1 MKKHL
6 SFVIA
11 VITASVFLPSC
22 EEKSDDIIWDFAP
35 IVLSISVTDHS
46 GNDLLNRHIEGNIIG
61 DGFRVLYDNR
71 YFYLDNNATQTELTT
86 RYYMPHLYG
95 VKVVQGNADYVLM
108 LGEFDG
114 QKDCDITDIVIEWS
128 DGSSDTFSY
137 SNEVTWKKNKPKV
150 KRYFYHNG
158 KQVESSAISIT
169 K

>member
-1 MKKHL
+1 MKRQL
-6 SFVIA
+6 SLIITLIA
-11 VITASVFLPSC
+11 GSFLLSSC
-22 EEKSDDIIWDFAP
+22 SKNEDMIWDFAP
-35 IVLSISVTDHS
+35 IELSISVTDHS

-61 DGFRVLYDNR
+61 DGFRVLYDDR
-71 YFYLDNNATQTELTT
+71 YFYLDDNTTQSDLTT
-86 RYYMPHLYG
+86 RAYMPHLYG
-95 VKVVQGNADYVLM
+95 VKVVQGNTDYVLM

-114 QKDCDITDIVIEWS
+114 QKDCGITDIVIEWS
-128 DGSSDTFSY
+128 DGSTDTFSY